1 MDEGLRDIV
10 ESAEAERLATG
21 FEFTEGPLWY
31 SAGYWVFVDIRTSRI
46 YKLTPG
52 GEPEVIRE
60 NSDQANGMTFDLQG
74 RLLMC
79 EMESRQLNRWED
91 DGSFT
96 SLFNSWNGNR
106 LNRPNDVICATDGS
120 IYFTDPGL
128 RLEPHEKEQSFNGVY
143 RIAPDGTLNPIIT
156 DFEFPNGLALSPD
169 ERTLYVANSRPDM
182 VIKAYDL
189 HSIGSVSNGRVFADL
204 KLEGQEGVPDGM
216 KLDVEGRVYS
226 TGPGGCWVFSPSGEH
241 LGTIILPEI
250 PANCAFGGPDYKTL
264 FFTARTSVYSVR
276 TMTAGVK
283 PPGAAP

>member
-1 MDEGLRDIV
+1 MD
-10 ESAEAERLATG
+10 ERLAGIIESSEPEQLASG

-31 SAGYWVFVDIRTSRI
+31 SAGYWIFVDIRTSRI
-46 YKLTPG
+46 YKLVPG

-60 NSDQANGMTFDLQG
+60 NSDQSNGMTFDAQG
-74 RLLMC
+74 RLLIC
-79 EMESRQLNRWED
+79 EMESRQLNRWND

-96 SLFNSWNGNR
+96 SVASRWNDKR
-106 LNRPNDVICATDGS
+106 LNRPNDVICASDGS

-128 RLEPHEKEQSFNGVY
+128 RMEPHEKEQTFNGVY
-143 RIAPDGTLNPIIT
+143 HVAPDGTVTPVIT

-182 VIKAYDL
+182 IIKAYD
-189 HSIGSVSNGRVFADL
+189 IQPTGSVTNGRVFADL
-204 KLEGQEGVPDGM
+204 KLEGQEGVPDGF

-241 LGTIILPEI
+241 LGTIVLPEI

-264 FFTARTSVYSVR
+264 FFTARTGVYSVR
-276 TMTAGVK
+276 TTTAGVK
-283 PPGAAP
+283 PPFAR